1 MSAKVTPT
9 RSAIPASAGVGAR
22 RPSTRG
28 RNSATL
34 RTPLTFVLSPTG
46 GEEATTLAP
55 SGGEGRV
62 RGLKDDGRLM
72 NTEHPAERVADLS
85 EGHGRLD
92 RLQDGRQ
99 EIVPPPGGGVDP
111 IQGPLRSVLIA
122 SPSERLEPGAQ
133 GLAHGGIPLE
143 QAARRRLLGDE
154 LIHPDDDPRLRLHFL
169 LIAVGGLPG
178 LALPEAA

>member
-1 MSAKVTPT
+1 MSTKVTPT

-34 RTPLTFVLSPTG
+34 RPPLTFVLSPTG

-55 SGGEGRV
+55 SGGEGRG
-62 RGLKDDGRLM
+62 RGLENDGRLM

-92 RLQDGRQ
+92 RLQDRRQ
-99 EIVPPPGGGVDP
+99 EIVPPPGGRLDP
-111 IQGPLRSVLIA
+111 IQGPPRPVPIA
-122 SPSERLEPGAQ
+122 P
-133 GLAHGGIPLE
+133 
-143 QAARRRLLGDE
+143 AAE
-154 LIHPDDDPRLRLHFL
+154 
-169 LIAVGGLPG
+169 
-178 LALPEAA
+178 

>member
-1 MSAKVTPT
+1 MSTKVTPT

-34 RTPLTFVLSPTG
+34 RTPLPFVLSPTG
-46 GEEATTLAP
+46 GE
-55 SGGEGRV
+55 GRV
-62 RGLKDDGRLM
+62 RGIGTVRGLENDGRLM

-92 RLQDGRQ
+92 RLQDGRR
-99 EIVPPPGGGVDP
+99 EIAPPRGGGVDP

-122 SPSERLEPGAQ
+122 SPSERLEPRPQ
-133 GLAHGGIPLE
+133 GLAHGGGP
-143 QAARRRLLGDE
+143 
-154 LIHPDDDPRLRLHFL
+154 
-169 LIAVGGLPG
+169 PG
-178 LALPEAA
+178 